1 MLSVI
6 EDSDCP
12 EAERY
17 WIFKVEHR
25 GKVRLVFVGE
35 MKGVV
40 RWRRLSHVTVNS
52 RIGVHRPNR
61 SLSVKMVP
69 LLSIATEHRFGMT
82 RGMSKRCAVLFARH
96 ANVTPDCTV
105 TGTAD
110 SRTVTQYLLG
120 ETDSKSGYRIE

>member
-1 MLSVI
+1 MLLVI

-17 WIFKVEHR
+17 WFFKVEHR
-25 GKVRLVFVGE
+25 GKVRWVFVGE

-40 RWRRLSHVTVNS
+40 RWRRSSHVTASS

-82 RGMSKRCAVLFARH
+82 RGMSK
-96 ANVTPDCTV
+96 
-105 TGTAD
+105 
-110 SRTVTQYLLG
+110 
-120 ETDSKSGYRIE
+120 